1 MPTEEQTNNDRLETI
16 IRNNIS
22 NKYHK
27 ERKKERKKEIART
40 RTLRTTMWPCTQRL
54 TKQRSGLKIN
64 QNPNTGAGS
73 NNKSNEQNN
82 LRAFQF

>member
-27 ERKKERKKEIART
+27 ERKKERKKQQGQER
-40 RTLRTTMWPCTQRL
+40 
-54 TKQRSGLKIN
+54 
-64 QNPNTGAGS
+64 
-73 NNKSNEQNN
+73 
-82 LRAFQF
+82 

>member
-27 ERKKERKKEIART
+27 ERKKERKKERNSKDKNAENDHVAMYT
-40 RTLRTTMWPCTQRL
+40 A
-54 TKQRSGLKIN
+54 SN
-64 QNPNTGAGS
+64 QTEERFKDQS
-73 NNKSNEQNN
+73 ES
-82 LRAFQF
+82 